1 MMTKKAL
8 IIVGLAAVLAASTG
22 VVFATNSN
30 THQRG
35 ADGDPEIAVTGSTSS
50 AADPS
55 GDDNYSVESTLNSS
69 DIDDTSYIEETTASA
84 DITQSDVTEQNQTSD
99 DGDSS
104 FQVAPSASY
113 SIVRVIERESGEE
126 QSPQLVFGKYF
137 SSCYLTLYNDC
148 TAEICLSPSTGK
160 SEKGTY
166 SIYGNTMYVDF
177 GDDRMAEYS
186 VVFGDNSSI
195 SYIIVGSGEYD
206 VYFG

>member
-1 MMTKKAL
+1 MTKKAL

-30 THQRG
+30 THPRG
-35 ADGDPEIAVTGSTSS
+35 ADGDPSVAVSGETSS
-50 AADPS
+50 VSDTS
-55 GDDNYSVESTLNSS
+55 GDVDYTSESSLNGSETSVPSYTDETNAPADATRS
-69 DIDDTSYIEETTASA
+69 DDTGQT
-84 DITQSDVTEQNQTSD
+84 QTSD
-99 DGDSS
+99 DGSS

-113 SIVRVIERESGEE
+113 TIARVIERESGEE

-137 SSCYLTLYNDC
+137 SNCYLTLYNNC

-160 SEKGTY
+160 TEKGTY

-186 VVFGDNSSI
+186 VVFGDNNSI
-195 SYIIVGSGEYD
+195 SYIVVGSGEYD